1 MSVVPHTTDRSAA
14 VPSVPW
20 SVYVVAVLLL
30 AWAAVRVIAL
40 FSLTFD
46 SRISQEIFRVA
57 IDVTIGVGLLLRR
70 QWAWV
75 LGVVVSAVAIGVGLL
90 WAIFGNGEYKVL
102 AALIDDLLPGI
113 ILLVP
118 LLTTKARRAFAK
130 RPDVGVGSTG
140 P

>member
-1 MSVVPHTTDRSAA
+1 
-14 VPSVPW
+14 
-20 SVYVVAVLLL
+20 
-30 AWAAVRVIAL
+30 L

-118 LLTTKARRAFAK
+118 LLTTNARRAFAK